1 MTLRNIDG
9 SVYKLAGPNPA
20 MKSQNLWDGYTI
32 HNMVWDGEKAKDESQ
47 IVPISSPLDG
57 KESFFDALDRAKQEM
72 LNTPKAEIKI
82 VETDSKI
89 VDKKPE
95 IKIVETNPEP
105 KIVED
110 STNEIEKTFIHVL
123 PARIREKKDSLYG
136 DVYKTIQYDKPTS
149 FEGVIISYEDI
160 TFQVWTNTIKLGI
173 GSILYPKFGTKRWWR
188 VQDVQDKA
196 NGWIMTCVPSDEQ
209 PSFDV

>member
-1 MTLRNIDG
+1 MTLRNSDG

-20 MKSQNLWDGYTI
+20 MKSQNLWDGYAV
-32 HNMVWDGEKAKDESQ
+32 HNMVWNGENAKDESKV
-47 IVPISSPLDG
+47 VPISSPLDG
-57 KESFFDALDRAKQEM
+57 KETFFDALDRAKQEM
-72 LNTPKAEIKI
+72 LNTPKPEIKI

-136 DVYKTIQYDKPTS
+136 DVYRTIQYDKPTS